1 MLYLGKPQDRTF
13 RYPLPITHYP
23 LPITLYPLPM
33 KYGLA
38 LHTSSPGLGLAISS
52 SAEDIRCQTWDLG
65 RETSNYLHPYLRDFL
80 SPQTWQDLEWIA
92 VASGPGGFT
101 GTRLGV
107 VTARTLGQQLDLPI
121 FAISSLAAIA
131 WQSREVGSIAV
142 SMPAQRGEVFAAVYN
157 WSAATQ
163 VLTETLPATVFAA
176 ADWDTKLAQVAP
188 THHHTIPQS
197 ANLTDTV
204 VGVLAL
210 ARSEYDR
217 GERPH
222 WSTALP
228 FYGQHPVVESSLVK

>member
-1 MLYLGKPQDRTF
+1 V
-13 RYPLPITHYP
+13 
-23 LPITLYPLPM
+23 

-38 LHTSSPGLGLAISS
+38 LHTSSPGLGLAISNS
-52 SAEDIRCQTWDLG
+52 NEDLRCQTWDLG

-80 SPQTWQDLEWIA
+80 SPQTWQDLGWIA

-107 VTARTLGQQLDLPI
+107 VTARTLGQQLDLPV

-131 WQSREVGSIAV
+131 WQSREAGSISVA
-142 SMPAQRGEVFAAVYN
+142 MPAQRGEVFGAVYS
-157 WSAATQ
+157 WDADAQSFMAI
-163 VLTETLPATVFAA
+163 LPATVFAVN
-176 ADWDTKLAQVAP
+176 DWDAHLERVCP
-188 THHHTIPQS
+188 THRRIVPQS

-204 VGVLAL
+204 VSVLEL
-210 ARSEYDR
+210 ARTEFDR

-228 FYGQHPVVESSLVK
+228 FYGQHPVVLDSSLVK